1 MRGRRFA
8 LLAFSTAAVAAAAPG
23 AASAFMVLTVKGFAP
38 EAHLRAEGHQVEV
51 TGIVDCFPA
60 GERYVVNANVIQ
72 GDVVASRTLHGVCS
86 EGPEEWTVL
95 LHTTGGQR
103 LVPGQAQACGDAQ
116 SMKGNV
122 VTGSIQWCK
131 PGGLSIG

>member
-1 MRGRRFA
+1 MRVRRLA
-8 LLAFSTAAVAAAAPG
+8 LMAVSTTAVAAVAPG
-23 AASAFMVLTVKGFAP
+23 FASAAMTLTVKGFEP
-38 EAHLRAEGHQVEV
+38 EAHLRAGGHQVEV

-72 GDVVASRTLHGVCS
+72 GDVVASRTLRGVCR
-86 EGPEEWTVL
+86 EGPEEWTVF

-103 LVPGQAQACGDAQ
+103 LMPGQAQACGDAV
-116 SMKGNV
+116 SMKGSV